1 MSISTHHSGSGRSR
15 SPLAAVDPRLIVGVV
30 AVVVLALYFNSTSD
44 GIFLGSRNLS
54 LLVREAALVAVL
66 ACGVAVLMI
75 MGEIDLSIGSAVY
88 FAGIVAAMS
97 QVDWGLSAGQAVL
110 LAVGFGMVLGFWHA
124 FWVVVVQVPSFIVT
138 LTSLLALRGL
148 GLQISDGKT
157 IGPLRN
163 EYISL
168 SEGFISMSITYGL
181 VVVALALLAWQQWRN
196 WSFRRSMGD
205 PASAA
210 AAVVRLAVWAG
221 VMLLGAWSL
230 SGFLGTPTAAL
241 WIAGV
246 GVSLSFLMN
255 RTTFGRSA
263 YMIGS
268 NREATRLS
276 GVRVGLQLTIA
287 FVLMGILYG
296 VGGVLLTTRL
306 GASVAGTGQ
315 FLELEA
321 IAAAVI
327 GGVSLRGGVGTVM
340 GALGG
345 AFLLTVIDNGMQ
357 TINVSSFLQDV
368 VKGGILLI
376 AVAAD
381 AYTRRPSKSR
391 SILRWRRPSEPG
403 MVPPAA
409 DDRPAAVATLTGA
422 GS

>member
-1 MSISTHHSGSGRSR
+1 MSPSSATSSRRTGRAW
-15 SPLAAVDPRLIVGVV
+15 SPLAGVDPRLIVGVV
-30 AVVVLALYFNSTSD
+30 A
-44 GIFLGSRNLS
+44 I
-54 LLVREAALVAVL
+54 
-66 ACGVAVLMI
+66 LMV

-88 FAGIVAAMS
+88 FAGIIAAMS
-97 QVDWGLSAGQAVL
+97 QVDWGLTAQQAVL
-110 LAVGFGMVLGFWHA
+110 LAIGFGILLGLWHA

-157 IGPLRN
+157 IGPLRG

-168 SEGFISMSITYGL
+168 SEGFISMSLTYGL
-181 VVVALALLAWQQWRN
+181 IVLALGVLAWQQLRTYRI
-196 WSFRRSMGD
+196 RRSMDQQVSPTG
-205 PASAA
+205 
-210 AAVVRLAVWAG
+210 VLVRLGIWAAL
-221 VMLLGAWSL
+221 MFTAAWSL

-241 WIAGV
+241 WIVGV
-246 GVSLSFLMN
+246 GVILSFVMD

-268 NREATRLS
+268 NREATRLA
-276 GVRVGLQLTIA
+276 GVNVGRHLTVA
-287 FVLMGILYG
+287 FVVMGVLYG

-306 GASVAGTGQ
+306 GSSVAGTGQ

-327 GGVSLRGGVGTVM
+327 GGVSLRGGVGTVP

-345 AFLLTVIDNGMQ
+345 AFLLAVIDNGMQ

-368 VKGGILLI
+368 VKGGILLV

-381 AYTRRPSKSR
+381 AYTRRPGKSKTK
-391 SILRWRRPSEPG
+391 LRWHGGSEPRPEPSATEPRPEPSATSG
-403 MVPPAA
+403 SMV
-409 DDRPAAVATLTGA
+409 
-422 GS
+422 